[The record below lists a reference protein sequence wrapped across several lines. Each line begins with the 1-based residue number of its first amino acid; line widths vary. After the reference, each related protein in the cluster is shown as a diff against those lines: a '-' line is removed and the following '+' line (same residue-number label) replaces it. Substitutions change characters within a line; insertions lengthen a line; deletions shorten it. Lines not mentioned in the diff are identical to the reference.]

1 MSQAPSAVADA
12 PSSRLGRAL
21 ALLARLDLITPRGA
35 YIARSTAA
43 ALLAL
48 GVAYLQ
54 ELEMPFSAA
63 STVLLVINPV
73 QGAVIGKGAWRI
85 IGTLVGM
92 LAAVALMAV
101 AGQMPLLFILGFG
114 AWLGLCVGAM
124 TLLRHFRASGAV
136 VAGYT
141 IGLATYGAMGHPEHT
156 FEHVMGRGATVMVG
170 AVCLGLVSSL
180 FSART
185 LRARLHA
192 QYQRLAAGVAGAIAR
207 QQHAAPVEAQ
217 SARQDVIAEVYGV
230 DDLLAAG
237 KAESEDLAQR
247 AAAIRNGMAA
257 LFGALVGG
265 AAPTGDHAR
274 CPALAA
280 LRTPLQQAWDGAA
293 QALRQGDAARAAGLL
308 RQARRQLAEPLPIPD
323 RADARHEAALLIAA
337 DRLREQVDAY
347 LVALDGLAAL
357 STPRPPAAGAPVR
370 FHRDYAG
377 ALRNGLRS
385 MSAIVLAGLFWLYTG
400 WPQGD
405 MMLLVLGPYCAL
417 LATAGDPPAG
427 ARAFLRGTLYAVPA
441 AWLCAFGVLPR
452 LDGFPLLALTLA
464 LFWLPG
470 IYATSAPATALTG
483 LAYLVAFNTLA
494 AADNPMHYALQD
506 FANYAVAWVLA
517 TAFALLC
524 FRLILPRD
532 AHRDAL
538 RLRHAIRDDALA
550 LLRGKR
556 PGQRGWQQRQQHR
569 LAQLGALLKGRP
581 ETLTVALAQSLAA
594 IHLGREVLR
603 VQRLLASR
611 ALPAD
616 GARLAQRALERLA
629 QGDAPATRRALHA
642 RRAARQLARLLAR
655 QPATPPAQRQAAQ
668 KAMAAFA
675 DIHWL
680 IQDHAG
686 YFNAQPFP
694 ELSRAE

>member
-1 MSQAPSAVADA
+1 M
-12 PSSRLGRAL
+12 
-21 ALLARLDLITPRGA
+21 
-35 YIARSTAA
+35 
-43 ALLAL
+43 
-48 GVAYLQ
+48 
-54 ELEMPFSAA
+54 
-63 STVLLVINPV
+63 
-73 QGAVIGKGAWRI
+73 
-85 IGTLVGM
+85 
-92 LAAVALMAV
+92 
-101 AGQMPLLFILGFG
+101 
-114 AWLGLCVGAM
+114 
-124 TLLRHFRASGAV
+124 
-136 VAGYT
+136 
-141 IGLATYGAMGHPEHT
+141 
-156 FEHVMGRGATVMVG
+156 
-170 AVCLGLVSSL
+170 
-180 FSART
+180 
-185 LRARLHA
+185 
-192 QYQRLAAGVAGAIAR
+192 
-207 QQHAAPVEAQ
+207 
-217 SARQDVIAEVYGV
+217 
-230 DDLLAAG
+230 
-237 KAESEDLAQR
+237 
-247 AAAIRNGMAA
+247 
-257 LFGALVGG
+257 
-265 AAPTGDHAR
+265 
-274 CPALAA
+274 
-280 LRTPLQQAWDGAA
+280 
-293 QALRQGDAARAAGLL
+293 
-308 RQARRQLAEPLPIPD
+308 
-323 RADARHEAALLIAA
+323 
-337 DRLREQVDAY
+337 
-347 LVALDGLAAL
+347 AL

-532 AHRDAL
+532 VHRDAL

-569 LAQLGALLKGRP
+569 LAQLGAMLKGRP

>member
-12 PSSRLGRAL
+12 PSSRHGRAL

-48 GVAYLQ
+48 GVAYLL

-265 AAPTGDHAR
+265 AAPTGDHAL

-323 RADARHEAALLIAA
+323 RADARQEAALLIAA

-524 FRLILPRD
+524 FHLILPRD
-532 AHRDAL
+532 VHRDAL

-550 LLRGKR
+550 LLRDKR

-569 LAQLGALLKGRP
+569 LAQLGAMLKGRP

-611 ALPAD
+611 ALLAD